1 MYLIVVFVCVFV
13 ANSCNFL
20 VLLADAS
27 HSCLSC
33 ILNCNILHKEHVLP
47 HFKKQSTNVV
57 RLLVAM
63 VCNGCAS
70 WSFNFAQSQSHRIC
84 ATSVSY
90 FDIWWITLRCL
101 YNLRHINVCRRKHH
115 FIFAFHPRSLRHHKN
130 SSPIQPWHSCLL
142 NIKSCFWRT
151 LKIFS
156 TTRTSLKVVQ
166 HNVLNVNANAQYY
179 TLHCGTVI
187 VWTTNVYTEMY
198 VQLDTEMNNWQLV
211 TQGKHKAS
219 AKHRLWQCCFHSC
232 EQTAFAD

>member
-1 MYLIVVFVCVFV
+1 MHLIVVSAAIFFTRSMCCRISKSKVLMLFG
-13 ANSCNFL
+13 SWLQWLRFL
-20 VLLADAS
+20 ELQFCSITESPNL
-27 HSCLSC
+27 
-33 ILNCNILHKEHVLP
+33 CNI
-47 HFKKQSTNVV
+47 
-57 RLLVAM
+57 
-63 VCNGCAS
+63 
-70 WSFNFAQSQSHRIC
+70 
-84 ATSVSY
+84 TSVSY
-90 FDIWWITLRCL
+90 FDIWWRTLRCL

-166 HNVLNVNANAQYY
+166 HNVLNVNAKAQYY
-179 TLHCGTVI
+179 TLHCGTVL